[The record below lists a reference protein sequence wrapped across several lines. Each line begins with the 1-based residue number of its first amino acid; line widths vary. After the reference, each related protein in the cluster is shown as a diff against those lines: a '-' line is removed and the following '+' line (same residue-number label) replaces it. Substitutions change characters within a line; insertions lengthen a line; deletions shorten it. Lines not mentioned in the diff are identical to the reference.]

1 MRQILDCRET
11 YELAC
16 DQGSMQSPNTK
27 HTQAHS

>member
-16 DQGSMQSPNTK
+16 DQG
-27 HTQAHS
+27 